1 MTIEEIEYGSLASST
16 LLNNN
21 FEDLQNQITALSLRI
36 SANASN
42 IQTNTSDIADLA
54 QRVSLLEN
62 NGLYNYNSR

>member
-1 MTIEEIEYGSLASST
+1 MTIEQIEYGSLASST

-42 IQTNTSDIADLA
+42 LQTNTSDIADLA
-54 QRVSLLEN
+54 SRVSALEN
-62 NGLYNYNSR
+62 Q

>member
-1 MTIEEIEYGSLASST
+1 MTIEQIEYRSLASST

-42 IQTNTSDIADLA
+42 LQTNTSDIADLA
-54 QRVSLLEN
+54 SRVSALEN
-62 NGLYNYNSR
+62 Q

>member
-1 MTIEEIEYGSLASST
+1 MAIEEIEYGSLASST

-42 IQTNTSDIADLA
+42 LQTNTSDIADLA
-54 QRVSLLEN
+54 QRVSALEN
-62 NGLYNYNSR
+62 QQETE

>member
-1 MTIEEIEYGSLASST
+1 MTIEQIEYGSLASST

-42 IQTNTSDIADLA
+42 LQTNTSDIADLA

-62 NGLYNYNSR
+62 NE

>member
-42 IQTNTSDIADLA
+42 LQTNTSDIADLA
-54 QRVSLLEN
+54 SRVSALEN
-62 NGLYNYNSR
+62 Q

>member
-62 NGLYNYNSR
+62 NE

>member
-42 IQTNTSDIADLA
+42 LQTNTSDIADLA
-54 QRVSLLEN
+54 SRVSALEN
-62 NGLYNYNSR
+62 QQETD

>member
-42 IQTNTSDIADLA
+42 LQTNTSDIADLA
-54 QRVSLLEN
+54 QRVSALEN
-62 NGLYNYNSR
+62 QQETE

>member
-42 IQTNTSDIADLA
+42 LQTNTSDIADLA
-54 QRVSLLEN
+54 SRVSALEN
-62 NGLYNYNSR
+62 QQETE

>member
-21 FEDLQNQITALSLRI
+21 FEDLQNQITALSLSI

-42 IQTNTSDIADLA
+42 LQTNTSDIADLA
-54 QRVSLLEN
+54 SRVSALEN
-62 NGLYNYNSR
+62 QQETE

>member
-42 IQTNTSDIADLA
+42 LQTNTSDIADLA

-62 NGLYNYNSR
+62 NE

>member
-1 MTIEEIEYGSLASST
+1 MTIEQIEYGSLASST

-42 IQTNTSDIADLA
+42 LQTNTSDIAD
-54 QRVSLLEN
+54 
-62 NGLYNYNSR
+62 